1 MLIDKIAK
9 LAGKAVRGVTQTV
22 GTVGGAV
29 YNEVKSVPSAFVDGL
44 TAGQGFV
51 NKQSKPTEVDL
62 ETVEPTETSGNHSS
76 VPKDNNNN
84 SIFK

>member
-9 LAGKAVRGVTQTV
+9 LAGQAVRGVTQTV

-51 NKQSKPTEVDL
+51 SKQTESDDIDL

-76 VPKDNNNN
+76 VPRDDNNN